1 MRHKLHFILFASL
14 LILATACNKHKVIIE
29 GSIDELDGKTK
40 LYLAELTIPG
50 QKTIDS
56 TEVSFKGHFRFKV
69 DAQQPRFLVLT
80 LKDQTITLLVEPGEK
95 ISINTSSKHFGYGY
109 KLKGS
114 YESGLLQ
121 LLNEDLYDTQ
131 KDIDSLQLAYDNAQK
146 SNNKALSD
154 TISNH
159 YNQLIKKHKRFL
171 IEYILQNLTSPV
183 SIAAIYQEITPGS
196 YVLNTVRDLQ
206 YVKLVSDS
214 LKKYHPEMPQVKAL
228 LSERERLLSQY
239 SEMKLRALASKG
251 ETRSYPDIELP
262 DANGTNQKLS
272 SLDGNVIVLAFWT
285 STDENSTLMQSDLFS
300 LYREFG
306 SKGLK
311 IYQVSFD
318 SNQNDWARTMAKYNE
333 PWINVIDIRSNVS
346 PYLGIFNLQSVPS
359 NFVIGKKGDIVGRDI
374 SGNDL
379 KKVVQQQFR

>member
-1 MRHKLHFILFASL
+1 MRRKLHFLLFASL

-29 GSIDELDGKTK
+29 GTIDGLDSKTK
-40 LYLAELTIPG
+40 LYLSELTIPG

-56 TEVSFKGHFRFKV
+56 TEVNTKGHFRFKI
-69 DAQQPRFLVLT
+69 DAQQPRFLVLS
-80 LKDQTITLLVEPGEK
+80 LKDQTITLLAEPGEK
-95 ISINTSSKHFGYGY
+95 ISIKTSSKQFGYGY

-121 LLNEDLYDTQ
+121 LLNEDLFDTQ
-131 KDIDSLQLAYDNAQK
+131 KQIDSLQLAYNNAQK
-146 SNNKALSD
+146 NNNKVLSD
-154 TISNH
+154 TISTH
-159 YNQLIKKHKRFL
+159 YEQLVKKHKRFL

-183 SIAAIYQEITPGS
+183 SIAAIYQEITPGN

-239 SEMKLRALASKG
+239 SEMKLRAMASKG
-251 ETRSYPDIELP
+251 ETRNYPDIQLP
-262 DANGTNQKLS
+262 DANGVEQKLS
-272 SLDGNVIVLAFWT
+272 SLDGNIIVLAFWT
-285 STDENSTLMQSDLFS
+285 STDENSTLMQSDLFA

-306 SKGLK
+306 PKGLK

-318 SNQNDWARTMAKYNE
+318 SNKNEWSKFIAKYNE
-333 PWINVIDIRSNVS
+333 PWTNVIDVRSSAS
-346 PYLGIFNLQSVPS
+346 PYLGIFNLQSIPS
-359 NFVIGKKGDIVGRDI
+359 NFVIGKKGIIVGRDI
-374 SGNDL
+374 SGNEL